1 MILYLKYGIVLAM
14 HSKWE
19 RREAKKRGKKRFT
32 SDNRRSIR
40 RGMQRIIEKA
50 KKLKGMAVIIG
61 VFGLISLLIV
71 GYKIRAKKA
80 RYHKITAADIAWG

>member
-1 MILYLKYGIVLAM
+1 MDGNLV
-14 HSKWE
+14 
-19 RREAKKRGKKRFT
+19 T
-32 SDNRRSIR
+32 T
-40 RGMQRIIEKA
+40 GMQRIIEKA

-80 RYHKITAADIAWG
+80 HFHKITAADIAWG